1 MKGRGQTGDVV
12 TKLNFG
18 VGLFATETAREGMR
32 LAQRAEALGFRRFWV
47 GDSHMIWR
55 ELYAL
60 LGAIAA
66 TTRSI
71 EIGPGVTH
79 PQVRHLTVT
88 ASAMATLNELAP
100 GRVLLGFGVGA
111 TGPGNIGMK
120 PISIDELEEALK
132 NLKRL
137 LSGDAIQMNGR
148 KVQCV
153 FASEPKVPIYVGT
166 RAPKVMKI
174 VAALGDGVIYTG
186 EVSTLESI
194 VATMRQY
201 CAEAGRSAD
210 EVRVV
215 YRIPCCVGKNSR
227 EAREEVKGK
236 IARAA
241 MTHLG
246 RLHRMGKLTDEEDR
260 KAVERLWQHYDTY
273 HHMGPEHS
281 HLVRDEWVD
290 RFAVAGSPDE
300 VRDKVRSLLQSDI
313 GELTIIPF
321 GKSKESV
328 IKMFAEEVMSKL

>member
-1 MKGRGQTGDVV
+1 
-12 TKLNFG
+12 
-18 VGLFATETAREGMR
+18 
-32 LAQRAEALGFRRFWV
+32 
-47 GDSHMIWR
+47 MIWR
-55 ELYAL
+55 EVYAL

-66 TTRSI
+66 TTRNL

-120 PISIDELEEALK
+120 PIGIDELEEALK
-132 NLKRL
+132 NLKQL
-137 LSGDAIQMNGR
+137 LAGNSIQMNGR

-153 FASEPKVPIYVGT
+153 FASGAKVPVYVGT
-166 RAPKVMKI
+166 RAPKVIKI
-174 VAALGDGVIYTG
+174 VAALGDGIIYTG
-186 EVSTLESI
+186 EVSTLEAI
-194 VATMRQY
+194 VATLKKC
-201 CAEAGRSAD
+201 CAEAGRPPG
-210 EVRVV
+210 EVKVV
-215 YRIPCCVGKNSR
+215 YRIPCCVAENAT

-260 KAVERLWQHYDTY
+260 QAVERLWKHYDTY
-273 HHMGPEHS
+273 RHMGPEHA

-290 RFAVAGSPDE
+290 RFAVAGSPEE
-300 VRDKVRSLLQSDI
+300 VRDKVRSILQSDI

-321 GKSKESV
+321 GKSKELV
-328 IKMFAEEVMSKL
+328 LKMFAEEVMAKL

>member
-1 MKGRGQTGDVV
+1 MANV
-12 TKLNFG
+12 NFG
-18 VGLFATETAREGMR
+18 VGLFATENAREGVR
-32 LAQRAEALGFRRFWV
+32 LAQRAEASGFRRFWV

-66 TTRSI
+66 TTRTL

-120 PISIDELEEALK
+120 PITIDELEEALK
-132 NLKRL
+132 NLKQL
-137 LSGDAIQMNGR
+137 LAGDAIQMNGR

-153 FASEPKVPIYVGT
+153 FASGPKVPIYVGT
-166 RAPKVMKI
+166 LAPKVMKI
-174 VAALGDGVIYTG
+174 VAALGDGIIYTG

-194 VATMRQY
+194 VATMKQY

-210 EVRVV
+210 EVKVV
-215 YRIPCCVGKNSR
+215 YRIPCCVGEYSKD
-227 EAREEVKGK
+227 AREEVKGK

-260 KAVERLWQHYDTY
+260 KAVERLWKHYDTY

-281 HLVRDEWVD
+281 YLVRDEWVD
-290 RFAVAGSPDE
+290 RFAVAGSPDD
-300 VRDKVRSLLQSDI
+300 VRDKVRNILQSDI

-328 IKMFAEEVMSKL
+328 IKMFAEEVIARL

>member
-1 MKGRGQTGDVV
+1 V
-12 TKLNFG
+12 TNVSYG
-18 VGLFATETAREGMR
+18 VGLFATENAREGVR
-32 LAQRAEALGFRRFWV
+32 LAQEAEALGFRRFWV

-55 ELYAL
+55 ELYVL

-66 TTRSI
+66 TTRSL
-71 EIGPGVTH
+71 EIAPGVTH

-88 ASAMATLNELAP
+88 ASALATLNELAP

-111 TGPGNIGMK
+111 TGPGNIGMQ

-137 LSGDAIQMNGR
+137 LTGDAIQINGR

-153 FASEPKVPIYVGT
+153 FASGAKVPIYVGT

-174 VAALGDGVIYTG
+174 VAAMGDGIIYTG
-186 EVSTLESI
+186 EVGTLEPT
-194 VATMRQY
+194 VATLKTC
-201 CAEAGRSAD
+201 CAEVGRHPG
-210 EVRVV
+210 EVKVV
-215 YRIPCCVGKNSR
+215 YRMPCCIAENAA

-246 RLHRMGKLTDEEDR
+246 RLHKMGKLTDEEDR
-260 KAVERLWQHYDTY
+260 KAVERLWKHYDTY

-281 HLVRDEWVD
+281 YLVRDEWVD
-290 RFAVAGSPDE
+290 RFAIAGSPHE
-300 VRDKVRSLLQSDI
+300 VRDKVRSILQSDI

-321 GKSKESV
+321 GKSKASV
-328 IKMFAEEVMSKL
+328 IKMFAEEVMAKL